1 MSHSSLNRRH
11 STPASRLRSPSHHLT
26 GDLTLRLRTDSPI
39 WHMRAGNCRDGRQV
53 EFRDTETAPWNGAC
67 VLRELEIRDNAAFDT
82 HCPAAAD
89 GPSGG

>member
-1 MSHSSLNRRH
+1 MADKSSF
-11 STPASRLRSPSHHLT
+11 A
-26 GDLTLRLRTDSPI
+26 
-39 WHMRAGNCRDGRQV
+39 
-53 EFRDTETAPWNGAC
+53 DTKTAPWNGAC